1 MKKNILRC
9 YLTPE
14 IEVLSIYAERGFSAS
29 SPQLPQY
36 KEDDDIIVI
45 G

>member
-1 MKKNILRC
+1 MKQTELRC
-9 YLTPE
+9 YLAPE
-14 IEVLSIYAERGFSAS
+14 IEVQSIYVERGFSVS

-36 KEDDDIIVI
+36 KEDDDIIII